1 MIDNNPD
8 SNIFTLESLP
18 QEIKEVFLK
27 VYVLKNVKKYR
38 DNVQNN
44 VREIGDLFDLFD
56 VPKDTVAAQIKEI
69 PVIWAT
75 DNYLDKGDDYGFQ
88 EPVHDLSVIVPRS
101 EKSKLIQKLR
111 TKEKAEVFTPSWVC
125 NKQNNLIDSATHE
138 SDTSQNKFNI
148 ETEQGRWVTTD
159 SPVFPDT
166 DTGNKEAAE
175 YILRKV
181 LEITCGEAPYLVS
194 PYDTVTGNYI
204 PVRDN
209 DRYMRIG
216 LLDRKLRIVSEVS
229 EKDDKDSWYFLALEA
244 MKSTYGYEWQG
255 DNLLLARLNLLNTFV
270 EYYEDFLKVSPSS
283 ENLLEVAKIISWNIW
298 QMDGLKTVIPMSCSA
313 ECKSCEKKER
323 SGHDGEVSL
332 IKFNEVTLSFENMV
346 K

>member
-1 MIDNNPD
+1 MTKNNPD
-8 SNIFTLESLP
+8 SSIFTLETLP

-27 VYVLKNVKKYR
+27 TYVLKNVKKYR
-38 DNVQNN
+38 DNVQSN
-44 VREIGDLFDLFD
+44 VRESGDLFDLFNL
-56 VPKDTVAAQIKEI
+56 PKVTVEAQPKEV

-75 DNYLDKGDDYGFQ
+75 DNYLDKGKEYGFQ
-88 EPVHDLSVIVPRS
+88 KPVHDLNVIVPRS
-101 EKSKLIQKLR
+101 EKSKVVQKLR

-125 NKQNNLIDSATHE
+125 NRQNNLIDNA
-138 SDTSQNKFNI
+138 DMGNTSQGRFNT
-148 ETEQGRWVTTD
+148 ETEQGNWTATD

-166 DTGNKEAAE
+166 HNKEAAE

-209 DRYMRIG
+209 GLYMRIG

-229 EKDDKDSWYFLALEA
+229 EKDDKDSWYSLALEA

-270 EYYEDFLKVSPSS
+270 EYHEDFLKIPPTT
-283 ENLLEVAKIISWNIW
+283 EELLEIAEIISWNVW
-298 QMDGLKTVIPMSCSA
+298 QMDGLKMVLPMSCSNR
-313 ECKSCEKKER
+313 CKSCETKVR
-323 SGHDGEVSL
+323 SGHDGKISL
-332 IKFNEVTLSFENMV
+332 VKFNEIALPFESIL